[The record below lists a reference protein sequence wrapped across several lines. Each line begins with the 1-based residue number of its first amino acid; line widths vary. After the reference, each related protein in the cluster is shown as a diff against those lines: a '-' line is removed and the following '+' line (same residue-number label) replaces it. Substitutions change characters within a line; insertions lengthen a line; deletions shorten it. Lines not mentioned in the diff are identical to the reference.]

1 MFDQGWKR
9 ILHAGFRLEM
19 SFNFHVS
26 IPWFCSRGFHKHKKL
41 PTLALLPNLYS
52 HIFAVY
58 FFLLHMMLVNVKLDI
73 SGYQLVSFIFNS
85 TAKTKLAILAFLYCV
100 VFVKTSS
107 VPLKTRSN
115 TFIVKY

>member
-1 MFDQGWKR
+1 MQDLGLRCPSIFMFGY
-9 ILHAGFRLEM
+9 HGFAVVVLT
-19 SFNFHVS
+19 NT
-26 IPWFCSRGFHKHKKL
+26 KKL

-73 SGYQLVSFIFNS
+73 SGYQLVSFILNS